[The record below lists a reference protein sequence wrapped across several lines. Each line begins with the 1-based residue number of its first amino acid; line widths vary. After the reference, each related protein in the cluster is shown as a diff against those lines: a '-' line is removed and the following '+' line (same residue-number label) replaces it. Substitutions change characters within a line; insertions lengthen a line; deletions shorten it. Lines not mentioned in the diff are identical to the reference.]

1 MNQPAPAPSPPALP
15 VSLAANPKL
24 SSWLKFSSNGQVTI
38 SPGKVEIGQG
48 IVTALAQIAADEL
61 DIDLSRVQM
70 IRASTATSPNE
81 GVTSGSLSIQQS
93 GRALRHACAEVRRI
107 FLQQAAERLGVDID
121 ALDIEDGTISG
132 PGNVRTSYWELAE
145 EVSLDRDAT
154 PGVTPKIASRR
165 ALAGNSIQRIDIP
178 DKVLGR
184 PRFIHDQAL
193 AGMLHGRVLRP
204 ENARAKLIELKEDGA
219 RAVAGLVAIVRD
231 GSFAGVV
238 SETEHGAEAA
248 LNALRKG
255 ASWSDGEPLPDENDL
270 ASFLKAQPSE
280 STIIDKK
287 TAASPGTAA
296 RTIRRQYTRP
306 YIAHAS
312 IAPSCAMAQWHGD
325 RVHVWTHSQ
334 GVYLLRADLA
344 LVLKLPVENITV
356 EHMEGAGCYG
366 HNAADDVALDAVLL
380 AKAAGGRPVR
390 VQWSRQGEM
399 SDAPFGAAMAIEIEA
414 DLDAQGEIID
424 WRHSIWGNGHVARP
438 GRAAQPALLAGFEL
452 ANPFPRMISTNP
464 PQANGGGGDRNSIPL
479 YDFPSW
485 RIESHRLTTMPI
497 RTSALRTLG
506 GQGNVFAIES
516 ILDEIAAERG
526 EDPVAFRLRHLRDER
541 AKDVIRAV
549 AARAKWKPE
558 KQPGIGHGVGFARYK
573 NTGAYCAAIAEIE
586 GAEEISVRKLTLAVD
601 VGEAI
606 NPDGVINQIE
616 GGAIQATSWVLKERV
631 RFDRQRITST
641 SWTEYPILRFSEVP
655 DVEVEVIQRS
665 GYRPGR
671 RRRGCPWPGYGGHRQ
686 RRIRRARRAGARSA
700 DHARQDHC
708 RDGIDLM
715 SSLNILSGG
724 AAQGLVGSLTPA
736 FKAQTGFDIAGEFG
750 AVGVMADKLRK
761 GTPADIVILT
771 AALVAKLAE
780 EKLVVATSI
789 ADVGL
794 VETALAVRTGDPLA
808 AVRDAADLRE
818 ALLASDA
825 IFVPDTK
832 ASTAGIHVA
841 NVLQQLGIA
850 DEVAARL
857 RIFPNGATAMRE
869 LAASEARRP
878 IGCTQSTEII
888 STKGRNPVRF
898 TAAGLR
904 TCDHVHGRHHGRRRP
919 PATSPGP
926 DRPVDRCR
934 TT

>member
-1 MNQPAPAPSPPALP
+1 MSAPSPAPPLP

-24 SSWLKFSSNGQVTI
+24 SSWVELIGEGRVAI

-61 DIDLSRVQM
+61 DVDIGRIEM
-70 IRASTATSPNE
+70 IRASTAASPNE

-107 FLQQAAERLGVDID
+107 FLQQAAERLGVDIG

-204 ENARAKLIELKEDGA
+204 ENARAKLTGLREDDA
-219 RAVAGLVAIVRD
+219 RAVAGIVAVVRD

-248 LNALRKG
+248 LQALRKG
-255 ASWSDGEPLPDENDL
+255 ATWSDGDPLPDENDL
-270 ASFLKAQPSE
+270 AAFLKAQPAE
-280 STIIDKK
+280 TTVIDKR
-287 TAASPGTAA
+287 TAAASATTA
-296 RTIRRQYTRP
+296 RTIRRQYIRP

-312 IAPSCAMAQWHGD
+312 IAPSCAMAQWNGD

-334 GVYLLRADLA
+334 GVYLLRTDLA
-344 LVLKLPVENITV
+344 LVLKLPADNITV
-356 EHMEGAGCYG
+356 EHLEGAGCYG
-366 HNAADDVALDAVLL
+366 HNAADDVALDAALL
-380 AKAAGGRPVR
+380 ARAAGGRPVR

-414 DLDAQGEIID
+414 DLDAEGEIVD
-424 WRHSIWGNGHVARP
+424 WRHSIWSNGHAARP
-438 GRAAQPALLAGFEL
+438 GRAAQPALLAGYEL
-452 ANPFPRMISTNP
+452 ENPFPRMISTNP
-464 PQANGGGGDRNSIPL
+464 PQANGGGGDRNAIPL

-485 RIESHRLTTMPI
+485 QIESHRLTTMPI

-506 GQGNVFAIES
+506 AQGNVFAIECF
-516 ILDEIAAERG
+516 LDEIATERG

-541 AKDVIRAV
+541 AKDVIRA
-549 AARAKWKPE
+549 AARRANWKPE
-558 KQPGIGHGVGFARYK
+558 KKPGIGYGIGYSRYK
-573 NTGAYCAAIAEIE
+573 NTGAYCAVVAQIE
-586 GAEEISVRKLTLAVD
+586 GAADISVRKLTLAVD

-655 DVEVEVIQRS
+655 DIEVEVIQRS
-665 GYRPGR
+665 E
-671 RRRGCPWPGYGGHRQ
+671 
-686 RRIRRARRAGARSA
+686 
-700 DHARQDHC
+700 
-708 RDGIDLM
+708 IDP
-715 SSLNILSGG
+715 
-724 AAQGLVGSLTPA
+724 VG
-736 FKAQTGFDIAGEFG
+736 AGEAAHG
-750 AVGVMADKLRK
+750 PV
-761 GTPADIVILT
+761 T
-771 AALVAKLAE
+771 AA
-780 EKLVVATSI
+780 I
-789 ADVGL
+789 ANAVFD
-794 VETALAVRTGDPLA
+794 ALGVR
-808 AVRDAADLRE
+808 VRDLPITRDRIIAA
-818 ALLASDA
+818 
-825 IFVPDTK
+825 
-832 ASTAGIHVA
+832 
-841 NVLQQLGIA
+841 
-850 DEVAARL
+850 
-857 RIFPNGATAMRE
+857 ME
-869 LAASEARRP
+869 L
-878 IGCTQSTEII
+878 T
-888 STKGRNPVRF
+888 
-898 TAAGLR
+898 L
-904 TCDHVHGRHHGRRRP
+904 
-919 PATSPGP
+919 
-926 DRPVDRCR
+926 
-934 TT
+934 